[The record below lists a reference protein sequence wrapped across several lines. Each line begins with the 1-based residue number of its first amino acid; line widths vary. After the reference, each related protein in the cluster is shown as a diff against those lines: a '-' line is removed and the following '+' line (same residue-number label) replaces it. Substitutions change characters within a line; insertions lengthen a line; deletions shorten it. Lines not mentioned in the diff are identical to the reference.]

1 MLPLNK
7 ESSFCLMFCE
17 LLCDAIDYGEARG
30 ISREV
35 REILVTESKI
45 DGKNFRQLSNLIST
59 ICKCNG
65 KPMILI
71 IDEVDQASNHKV
83 FLDFFGSSEEFVPET
98 KNPFDVP
105 VRYFGGGVRH

>member
-1 MLPLNK
+1 
-7 ESSFCLMFCE
+7 MFCE

-30 ISREV
+30 ISHNV
-35 REILVTESKI
+35 QEILATEYKTE
-45 DGKNFRQLSNLIST
+45 GKSFRQLSNLIFT
-59 ICKCNG
+59 ICKYNG